1 VRIMHAIQEL
11 ATGGAERVVV
21 SLTNGAKRAG
31 HEVAIAAA
39 PGPLGAEVEVPLFP
53 LPIVRRRPAAAA
65 RAAWTLHAASRAWGP
80 DLVHCHN
87 PGMAVVASLAT
98 LRGRRRPGLVS
109 VQGVPEEDYPATART
124 LRLAGL
130 PIVACG
136 PGVADVLAEHGVEV
150 EATIVNSVGPAPPPA
165 NREQLAREWGFSPE
179 MPLVVNVGR
188 LVPQKNQALAIRA
201 ISEVPGAVLAV
212 IGDGPLRGELER
224 EIRQAGVSGRVVL
237 AGARQDARAVMD
249 AADAVVSSS
258 RWEGLPLA
266 GLEALAA
273 GTPLVAT
280 AVRGVRE
287 LIVDGETGLLVE
299 PDDAGALAAAL
310 RRVLGDAELAHRLG
324 ERGRRLAANY
334 GEEKMIAAFLELYE
348 TLVRGKTTRDD

>member
-1 VRIMHAIQEL
+1 
-11 ATGGAERVVV
+11 
-21 SLTNGAKRAG
+21 
-31 HEVAIAAA
+31 
-39 PGPLGAEVEVPLFP
+39 
-53 LPIVRRRPAAAA
+53 
-65 RAAWTLHAASRAWGP
+65 
-80 DLVHCHN
+80 
-87 PGMAVVASLAT
+87 
-98 LRGRRRPGLVS
+98 
-109 VQGVPEEDYPATART
+109 
-124 LRLAGL
+124 
-130 PIVACG
+130 
-136 PGVADVLAEHGVEV
+136 
-150 EATIVNSVGPAPPPA
+150 
-165 NREQLAREWGFSPE
+165 

-201 ISEVPGAVLAV
+201 IGEVPGAVLAV
-212 IGDGPLRGELER
+212 IGDGPLRVELER

-237 AGARQDARAVMD
+237 AGARQDARAVMG